1 MKALGPAAILLLV
14 LTRAASADSDGYF
27 CIGKGYLAWELREWS
42 APERRHVLRVLF
54 VGGIDGVS
62 EVRTAPLDDY
72 QVHGMTCRAS
82 EIVLISWDRKVTL
95 TLAGSDAP
103 RVTSVETFPAGR
115 IPAGY
120 EANSL
125 GAIRTERTL
134 EVPSSRK
141 DRQYLLRIHYSEK
154 LGGSDHAGV
163 RFHESTATLVEKNED
178 GRVIRE
184 KSVYRDEREEPVD

>member
-1 MKALGPAAILLLV
+1 MQ
-14 LTRAASADSDGYF
+14 
-27 CIGKGYLAWELREWS
+27 GKRN
-42 APERRHVLRVLF
+42 RV
-54 VGGIDGVS
+54 
-62 EVRTAPLDDY
+62 
-72 QVHGMTCRAS
+72 
-82 EIVLISWDRKVTL
+82 ISWDRKVTL

-154 LGGSDHAGV
+154 LRGSDHAGV

-184 KSVYRDEREEPVD
+184 KSVYRDEREEPVDEPLPESAARVQEYLKAQGRMSML